1 MLDSIGEVK
10 AFKILS
16 DAGISTPE
24 SITISRA
31 ASVKASSLASAIQ
44 GIVHADKTYPDSVSA
59 WTTQLLG
66 FSEQLNEASKASSL
80 LADSLSPYTK
90 PSELLQMKIGWEC
103 YAKGNELTPIPA
115 FALVEGMGNVSIPQS
130 LTDALTALKLDALKT
145 AMNAINAKIEAA
157 GSAGGD
163 SNGGQG
169 GTGGAQ
175 APVIT
180 QDEID
185 ALREAVTAA
194 EVLLSEINSASESV
208 VALAGRIKTSTTQA
222 TKGLENA
229 VAITLT
235 GSLLDDAVMSPA
247 ISLIMPQ
254 GVIDALQTNTKKGT
268 IVTPLRN
275 TKGCKLVHV

>member
-16 DAGISTPE
+16 GSGTSTPE

-31 ASVKASSLASAIQ
+31 ASSKASSLASDIQ
-44 GIVHADKTYPDSVSA
+44 EMVHPDKTYPDSVSA

-66 FSEQLNEASKASSL
+66 FSEQLNEASKASSS
-80 LADSLSPYTK
+80 LAESLSPYTT

-103 YAKGNELTPIPA
+103 HAKGNELIPTPA

-130 LTDALTALKLDALKT
+130 LMDALTALKLDDLNA
-145 AMNAINAKIEAA
+145 AMNAINAKIEAT
-157 GSAGGD
+157 GSAGGGD
-163 SNGGQG
+163 SDSGQAA
-169 GTGGAQ
+169 GGADQ

-180 QDEID
+180 QDEVD

-208 VALAGRIKTSTTQA
+208 VALTGRIKTSTTQA

-254 GVIDALQTNTKKGT
+254 GVIDALQNNTKKE
-268 IVTPLRN
+268 PY
-275 TKGCKLVHV
+275 

>member
-145 AMNAINAKIEAA
+145 AMNAINAKVEAA

-268 IVTPLRN
+268 IATPLRN

>member
-10 AFKILS
+10 AFQILS
-16 DAGISTPE
+16 GAGASIPE

-31 ASVKASSLASAIQ
+31 ASSKASSLASAIQ
-44 GIVHADKTYPDSVSA
+44 EMVHPDKTYPDSVSA

-66 FSEQLNEASKASSL
+66 FSEQLNEASKSSSS
-80 LADSLSPYTK
+80 LADSLSPYTT

-103 YAKGNELTPIPA
+103 HAKGNELIPAPA

-130 LTDALTALKLDALKT
+130 LTDALAALKLDDLNT

-163 SNGGQG
+163 SDGGQA
-169 GTGGAQ
+169 TQ
-175 APVIT
+175 APDIT

-185 ALREAVTAA
+185 ALREAVTVA
-194 EVLLSEINSASESV
+194 EVSLFGINSASESV
-208 VALAGRIKTSTTQA
+208 VALADRIKTSTTQA

-254 GVIDALQTNTKKGT
+254 GVIDALQKNTKKE
-268 IVTPLRN
+268 P
-275 TKGCKLVHV
+275 

>member
-44 GIVHADKTYPDSVSA
+44 GIVHADKAYPDSVSA

-103 YAKGNELTPIPA
+103 HAKGNELAPTPA
-115 FALVEGMGNVSIPQS
+115 FALVEGMGNVSIPHS
-130 LTDALTALKLDALKT
+130 LTDALAALKLDALKT

-157 GSAGGD
+157 GSAGGGD

-169 GTGGAQ
+169 GAGGAQ

-208 VALAGRIKTSTTQA
+208 VALTGRIKTSTTQA

-254 GVIDALQTNTKKGT
+254 GVIDALQKNTKKEQ
-268 IVTPLRN
+268 
-275 TKGCKLVHV
+275 

>member
-66 FSEQLNEASKASSL
+66 FSEQLKEASKASSL

-157 GSAGGD
+157 GSAGG
-163 SNGGQG
+163 GQG
-169 GTGGAQ
+169 GVGGAQ

-185 ALREAVTAA
+185 ALRDAVTAA

-208 VALAGRIKTSTTQA
+208 VALTDRIKTSTTQA

-254 GVIDALQTNTKKGT
+254 GVIDALQKDTKKE
-268 IVTPLRN
+268 P
-275 TKGCKLVHV
+275 

>member
-169 GTGGAQ
+169 GTGVAQ

-254 GVIDALQTNTKKGT
+254 GVIDALQTNTKKE
-268 IVTPLRN
+268 P
-275 TKGCKLVHV
+275 

>member
-145 AMNAINAKIEAA
+145 AINAKIEAA
-157 GSAGGD
+157 GSAGGN

-169 GTGGAQ
+169 GAGGAQ

-208 VALAGRIKTSTTQA
+208 VALTGRIKTSTTQA

-235 GSLLDDAVMSPA
+235 SSLLDDAVMSPA

-254 GVIDALQTNTKKGT
+254 GVIDALQKNTKKE
-268 IVTPLRN
+268 P
-275 TKGCKLVHV
+275 

>member
-10 AFKILS
+10 AFQILS
-16 DAGISTPE
+16 GAGASTPE
-24 SITISRA
+24 SITISRG
-31 ASVKASSLASAIQ
+31 ASSKASSLASAIQ
-44 GIVHADKTYPDSVSA
+44 EMVHPDKTYPDSVSA

-66 FSEQLNEASKASSL
+66 FSEQLNEASKSSSS
-80 LADSLSPYTK
+80 LADSLSPYTT

-103 YAKGNELTPIPA
+103 HAKGNELIPAPA

-130 LTDALTALKLDALKT
+130 LTDALAALKLDDLNT

-163 SNGGQG
+163 SDGGQA
-169 GTGGAQ
+169 TQ
-175 APVIT
+175 APDIT

-185 ALREAVTAA
+185 ALREAVTVA
-194 EVLLSEINSASESV
+194 EVSLFGINSASESV
-208 VALAGRIKTSTTQA
+208 VALADRIKTSTTQA

-254 GVIDALQTNTKKGT
+254 GVIDALQKNTKKE
-268 IVTPLRN
+268 P
-275 TKGCKLVHV
+275 

>member
-10 AFKILS
+10 AFQILS
-16 DAGISTPE
+16 GAGASTPE

-31 ASVKASSLASAIQ
+31 ASSKASSLASAIQ
-44 GIVHADKTYPDSVSA
+44 EMVHPDKTYPDSVSA

-66 FSEQLNEASKASSL
+66 FSEQLNEASKSSSS
-80 LADSLSPYTK
+80 LADSLSPYTTA
-90 PSELLQMKIGWEC
+90 SELLQMKIGWEC
-103 YAKGNELTPIPA
+103 HAKGNELIPAPA

-130 LTDALTALKLDALKT
+130 LTDALAALKLDDLNT

-163 SNGGQG
+163 SDGGQAG
-169 GTGGAQ
+169 GGATQ
-175 APVIT
+175 APDIT

-185 ALREAVTAA
+185 ALREAVTVA
-194 EVLLSEINSASESV
+194 EVSLFGINSASESV
-208 VALAGRIKTSTTQA
+208 VALADRIKTSTTQA

-254 GVIDALQTNTKKGT
+254 GVIDALQKNTKKE
-268 IVTPLRN
+268 P
-275 TKGCKLVHV
+275 

>member
-10 AFKILS
+10 AFQILS
-16 DAGISTPE
+16 GAGASTPE

-31 ASVKASSLASAIQ
+31 ASSKASSLASAIQ
-44 GIVHADKTYPDSVSA
+44 EMVHPDKTYPDSVSA

-66 FSEQLNEASKASSL
+66 FSEQLNEASKSSSS
-80 LADSLSPYTK
+80 LADSLSPYTT

-103 YAKGNELTPIPA
+103 HAKGNELIPAPA

-130 LTDALTALKLDALKT
+130 LTDALAALKLDDLNT

-163 SNGGQG
+163 SDGGQA
-169 GTGGAQ
+169 TQ
-175 APVIT
+175 APDIT

-185 ALREAVTAA
+185 ALQEAVTVA
-194 EVLLSEINSASESV
+194 EVSLFGINSASESV
-208 VALAGRIKTSTTQA
+208 VALADRIKTSTTQA

-254 GVIDALQTNTKKGT
+254 GVIDALQKNTKKE
-268 IVTPLRN
+268 P
-275 TKGCKLVHV
+275 

>member
-1 MLDSIGEVK
+1 M
-10 AFKILS
+10 
-16 DAGISTPE
+16 
-24 SITISRA
+24 
-31 ASVKASSLASAIQ
+31 
-44 GIVHADKTYPDSVSA
+44 
-59 WTTQLLG
+59 
-66 FSEQLNEASKASSL
+66 
-80 LADSLSPYTK
+80 
-90 PSELLQMKIGWEC
+90 

-157 GSAGGD
+157 GSAGGGD

-169 GTGGAQ
+169 GAGGAQ

-194 EVLLSEINSASESV
+194 EALLSEINSASESV
-208 VALAGRIKTSTTQA
+208 VALTGRIKTSTTQA

-254 GVIDALQTNTKKGT
+254 GVIDALQKNTKKE
-268 IVTPLRN
+268 P
-275 TKGCKLVHV
+275 

>member
-1 MLDSIGEVK
+1 MLDSKDEVK

-16 DAGISTPE
+16 GSGTATPE

-31 ASVKASSLASAIQ
+31 ASAKASSLASAMK
-44 GIVHADKTYPDSVSA
+44 GMVHDDKTYPDSVSA
-59 WTTQLLG
+59 WTTKLIV
-66 FSEQLNEASKASSL
+66 FSEQLVDASKASLS
-80 LADSLSPYTK
+80 LADSLSPYTT
-90 PSELLQMKIGWEC
+90 PSQLLQMKIGWEC
-103 YAKGNELTPIPA
+103 HAKGNELVPMPA
-115 FALVEGMGNVSIPQS
+115 FALVEGMGSVSIPQS
-130 LTDALTALKLDALKT
+130 LTDALASLKLDDLSA

-157 GSAGGD
+157 GSTGSDGDQAGG
-163 SNGGQG
+163 
-169 GTGGAQ
+169 GAAP

-194 EVLLSEINSASESV
+194 EVLLSEINSASEGV
-208 VALAGRIKTSTTQA
+208 VALTGRIKTSTTQA
-222 TKGLENA
+222 TKGLESA

-254 GVIDALQTNTKKGT
+254 GVIDALQKNTKKE
-268 IVTPLRN
+268 P
-275 TKGCKLVHV
+275 

>member
-44 GIVHADKTYPDSVSA
+44 GIVHADKAYPDSVSA
-59 WTTQLLG
+59 WTSQLLG

-103 YAKGNELTPIPA
+103 YAKGNELNPIPA

-145 AMNAINAKIEAA
+145 AMNAINAKIEAT
-157 GSAGGD
+157 GSTGCDGDQAGG
-163 SNGGQG
+163 
-169 GTGGAQ
+169 GAAP

-208 VALAGRIKTSTTQA
+208 VALTGRIKTSTTQA

-254 GVIDALQTNTKKGT
+254 GVIDALQKNTKKE
-268 IVTPLRN
+268 P
-275 TKGCKLVHV
+275 

>member
-44 GIVHADKTYPDSVSA
+44 GIVHADKTYPDSVSV

-157 GSAGGD
+157 GSAGG
-163 SNGGQG
+163 GA
-169 GTGGAQ
+169 GGAQ

-194 EVLLSEINSASESV
+194 EALLSEINSASESV
-208 VALAGRIKTSTTQA
+208 VALTGRIKTSTTQA

-254 GVIDALQTNTKKGT
+254 GVIDALQKNTKKE
-268 IVTPLRN
+268 P
-275 TKGCKLVHV
+275 

>member
-66 FSEQLNEASKASSL
+66 FSEQLNEASKASSS

-103 YAKGNELTPIPA
+103 YAKGNELPPIPA

-157 GSAGGD
+157 GSAGGN

-169 GTGGAQ
+169 GAGGAQ

-208 VALAGRIKTSTTQA
+208 VALTGRIKTSTTQA

-254 GVIDALQTNTKKGT
+254 GVIDALQKNTKKE
-268 IVTPLRN
+268 P
-275 TKGCKLVHV
+275 